1 MNDRHKVV
9 IAKLAAYAFVYGGGT
24 MLVLF
29 GLMALGLISRLTWL
43 AFTLGWRVLG

>member
-24 MLVLF
+24 LLMLLC
-29 GLMALGLISRLTWL
+29 LMALGLVSRLTWL
-43 AFTLGWRVLG
+43 AFTLGWRLPG